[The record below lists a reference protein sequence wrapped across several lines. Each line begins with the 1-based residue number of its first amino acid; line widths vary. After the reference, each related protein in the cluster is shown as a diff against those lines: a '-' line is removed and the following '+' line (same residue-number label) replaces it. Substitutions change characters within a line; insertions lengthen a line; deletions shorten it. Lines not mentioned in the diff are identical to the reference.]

1 MTMFYKK
8 QIKSVWNIV
17 KSYKYK
23 STFFDYF
30 KNLLIVLLVPTL
42 ILTFGIMYFYNTS
55 HLKAVKASG
64 IQSNQKTKNS
74 VEKAL
79 IDINKLNYMLFSDK
93 NVTAYVLNTK
103 ENIDNPETIKRR
115 KYTTNTI
122 NNYLSTSE
130 IIESIYVYSVQS
142 DFVISNLGSCPLNE
156 FFDLS
161 WYEAYTK
168 SNVSMF
174 IQTSSPRE
182 NGTQNALLSFV
193 YPLTYN
199 SSVDGLIVVNIRLSI
214 FDEIA
219 NSSEDETVSLIDF
232 DGKILYSS
240 NKSSID
246 RKFAEKIPE
255 FETTSSIIEKNKLY
269 CYSKIESYPLI
280 LSTISELPASMRAK
294 NLVMLLFTYMIFMV
308 LLLVFLSF
316 ILSTKFYLNIS
327 DILVTLGLS
336 GTDSVSE
343 KSELQLIKSGILSN
357 ASKIEKIESQLFE
370 QSDKLKNSQQ
380 TALQTQISPHFILN
394 TLNAVN
400 LLLLT
405 EEKPDKALQINSLLS
420 EILSGIL
427 NTSQYMIGIKEEVEY
442 TKKYLEI
449 EAYKLQ
455 KSFDVKW
462 YIEPECESLQTIKF
476 ILQPIVENSIFHGIK
491 HLTNMRGLIEIF
503 IKRSGSDVIFTICDN
518 GCGMSE
524 NKMEYF
530 NKNAKAKTI
539 PHDRHIGF
547 LNVNM
552 RLKLAYGNDYGCKI
566 IKSDSNGTQIEIKI
580 QAYNL

>member
-199 SSVDGLIVVNIRLSI
+199 SSVDGLGVVNIRLSI

-232 DGKILYSS
+232 NGKILYSS

-269 CYSKIESYPLI
+269 CYSKIEK
-280 LSTISELPASMRAK
+280 LSADFIHNKRVSRLYAGKKSCYAS
-294 NLVMLLFTYMIFMV
+294 FYIYDFY
-308 LLLVFLSF
+308 SF
-316 ILSTKFYLNIS
+316 IACFSFVYTVNE
-327 DILVTLGLS
+327 ILPEHKRHFG
-336 GTDSVSE
+336 
-343 KSELQLIKSGILSN
+343 N
-357 ASKIEKIESQLFE
+357 AGAFGYGFRKRQKRASAYKIG
-370 QSDKLKNSQQ
+370 
-380 TALQTQISPHFILN
+380 HFIQRKQN
-394 TLNAVN
+394 
-400 LLLLT
+400 
-405 EEKPDKALQINSLLS
+405 
-420 EILSGIL
+420 
-427 NTSQYMIGIKEEVEY
+427 
-442 TKKYLEI
+442 
-449 EAYKLQ
+449 
-455 KSFDVKW
+455 
-462 YIEPECESLQTIKF
+462 
-476 ILQPIVENSIFHGIK
+476 
-491 HLTNMRGLIEIF
+491 
-503 IKRSGSDVIFTICDN
+503 
-518 GCGMSE
+518 
-524 NKMEYF
+524 
-530 NKNAKAKTI
+530 
-539 PHDRHIGF
+539 
-547 LNVNM
+547 
-552 RLKLAYGNDYGCKI
+552 
-566 IKSDSNGTQIEIKI
+566 
-580 QAYNL
+580 